1 MESIIDKDGEEIK
14 TYLIKDISKN
24 GEFFIDKTISNKN
37 FNIAKGNYV
46 NFREIKGI
54 NELNNGKLRQII
66 KSTQISFFISDK
78 LKYEDYIS
86 GYFRKY
92 M

>member
-1 MESIIDKDGEEIK
+1 M
-14 TYLIKDISKN
+14 
-24 GEFFIDKTISNKN
+24 
-37 FNIAKGNYV
+37 